1 MQSER
6 DLLSLSA
13 SSARQPSSLFQP
25 RLGGGLQDVWLD
37 VIAQAGADLGQS
49 PLGRLML
56 AVDEMGGELRQHHG
70 MVAEHTI
77 GTKVC
82 GTAIQQVCDGCRL
95 PTRRSWRA
103 HLARPARRYVR

>member
-1 MQSER
+1 VSR
-6 DLLSLSA
+6 SV
-13 SSARQPSSLFQP
+13 SSQLGNKDAATQRLIQKCHRTSGARQPSSLFQP

-82 GTAIQQVCDGCRL
+82 GTAVQQV
-95 PTRRSWRA
+95 
-103 HLARPARRYVR
+103 